1 MDKLRRLPYKFLFYF
16 GITVVFIFLGLSY
29 WQLNSYREDKSNLES
44 LLDNSNKYVI
54 ELSEVNNYKQFDTI
68 TIYESLEIE
77 KTWFLRSRVLNGQS
91 GYNLINLVT
100 NNNGNTLIVN
110 RGWVPIESTIDQF
123 VEQKYSDYTGKLLF
137 YNEQTVGQDDIV
149 GSDFLFRIDKSFI
162 EREMNVKLPEYY
174 LVLTENCGLKI
185 ECIDITQPYD
195 APHLSYSFQWL
206 FFAICLTIVIFRKN
220 KLI

>member
-1 MDKLRRLPYKFLFYF
+1 M
-16 GITVVFIFLGLSY
+16 FLGLSY

-44 LLDNSNKYVI
+44 LLDNSNKYLI

-68 TIYESLEIE
+68 TIVEPLAIE

-91 GYNLINLVT
+91 GYNLIHLVT
-100 NNNGNTLIVN
+100 NNDGNSLIVN

-123 VEQKYSDYTGKLLF
+123 VEQRYSDYTGKLLF
-137 YNEQTVGQDDIV
+137 YNEQSIGQDDIV
-149 GSDFLFRIDKSFI
+149 GSDFLFRIDKTFI
-162 EREMNVKLPEYY
+162 ESEINVKLPEYY
-174 LVLTENCGLKI
+174 LVLTENCGMKI

>member
-16 GITVVFIFLGLSY
+16 GITVVFVFLGLSY

-44 LLDNSNKYVI
+44 LLDNSNKYLI

-68 TIYESLEIE
+68 TIYEPLAIE

-91 GYNLINLVT
+91 GYNLIHLVT
-100 NNNGNTLIVN
+100 NNDGNSLIVN

-123 VEQKYSDYTGKLLF
+123 VEEKYSDYTGKLLF
-137 YNEQTVGQDDIV
+137 YDKQTIGQDDIV
-149 GSDFLFRIDKSFI
+149 GSDFLFRIDKTFI
-162 EREMNVKLPEYY
+162 ESEINTKLPEYY
-174 LVLTENCGLKI
+174 LVLIENCGMKI

>member
-29 WQLNSYREDKSNLES
+29 WQLNSYREDKSSLES
-44 LLDNSNKYVI
+44 LLDNSNRYVI

-100 NNNGNTLIVN
+100 NNDGNSLIVN
-110 RGWVPIESTIDQF
+110 RGWVPIESTLDQF

-149 GSDFLFRIDKSFI
+149 GSDFLFRIDKSFL
-162 EREMNVKLPEYY
+162 ESEMNVKLPEYY
-174 LVLTENCGLKI
+174 LVLTENCGMKI

-206 FFAICLTIVIFRKN
+206 FFAICLTIVVFRKN

>member
-44 LLDNSNKYVI
+44 LMDNSNKYVI
-54 ELSEVNNYKQFDTI
+54 ELSEVSNYKQFDTI

-91 GYNLINLVT
+91 GYNLIHLVT
-100 NNNGNTLIVN
+100 NNDGNTLIVN

-162 EREMNVKLPEYY
+162 ESEMNVKLPEYY
-174 LVLTENCGLKI
+174 LVLTENCGMKI
-185 ECIDITQPYD
+185 QCVDITQPYD

>member
-1 MDKLRRLPYKFLFYF
+1 LDKLRRLPYKFLFYF

-29 WQLNSYREDKSNLES
+29 WQLNSYREDKSSLES
-44 LLDNSNKYVI
+44 LLDNSNRYVI

-68 TIYESLEIE
+68 TIYESLTIE

-91 GYNLINLVT
+91 GYNLIHLVT
-100 NNNGNTLIVN
+100 NNDGNTLIVN

-162 EREMNVKLPEYY
+162 ESEMNVKLPEYY
-174 LVLTENCGLKI
+174 LVLTENCGMKI
-185 ECIDITQPYD
+185 QCVDITQPYD

-206 FFAICLTIVIFRKN
+206 FFAICLTIVVFRKN

>member
-16 GITVVFIFLGLSY
+16 GITVVFVFLGLSY

-44 LLDNSNKYVI
+44 LLDNSNKYLI

-68 TIYESLEIE
+68 TIYEPLAIE

-91 GYNLINLVT
+91 GYNLIHLVT
-100 NNNGNTLIVN
+100 NNDGNSLIVN

-123 VEQKYSDYTGKLLF
+123 VQQKYSDYTGKLLF
-137 YNEQTVGQDDIV
+137 YNEQTIGQDDIV
-149 GSDFLFRIDKSFI
+149 GSDFLFRIDKTFI
-162 EREMNVKLPEYY
+162 ESEINAKLPEYY
-174 LVLTENCGLKI
+174 LVLIENCGMKI

>member
-29 WQLNSYREDKSNLES
+29 WQLNSYREDRSNLES
-44 LLDNSNKYVI
+44 LLDYSNKYVI
-54 ELSEVNNYKQFDTI
+54 ELSEVDNYKQFDTI
-68 TIYESLEIE
+68 TIYEPLEIE

-91 GYNLINLVT
+91 GYNLIHLVT
-100 NNNGNTLIVN
+100 NNDGNTLIVN

-123 VEQKYSDYTGKLLF
+123 VDQRYSNYTGKLLF
-137 YNEQTVGQDDIV
+137 YNKQTVGQDDIV

-162 EREMNVKLPEYY
+162 ESEMNVKLPEYY
-174 LVLTENCGLKI
+174 LVLTENCGIKI
-185 ECIDITQPYD
+185 KCIDITQPYD

>member
-29 WQLNSYREDKSNLES
+29 WQLNSYKEDKSNLES

-68 TIYESLEIE
+68 TIYESLAIE

-91 GYNLINLVT
+91 GYNLINLVK

-110 RGWVPIESTIDQF
+110 RGWVPIDSTIDQF

-162 EREMNVKLPEYY
+162 EREMNVNLPEYY

>member
-1 MDKLRRLPYKFLFYF
+1 LDKLRRLPYKFLFYF

-29 WQLNSYREDKSNLES
+29 WQLNSYREDKSSLES
-44 LLDNSNKYVI
+44 LLDNSNRYVI

-68 TIYESLEIE
+68 TIYESLTIE

-100 NNNGNTLIVN
+100 NNDGNSLIVN
-110 RGWVPIESTIDQF
+110 RGWVPIESTLDQF
-123 VEQKYSDYTGKLLF
+123 IEQKYSDYTGKLLF

-149 GSDFLFRIDKSFI
+149 GSDFLFRIDKSFL
-162 EREMNVKLPEYY
+162 ESEMNVTLPEYY
-174 LVLTENCGLKI
+174 LVLTENCGMKI

>member
-54 ELSEVNNYKQFDTI
+54 ALSEVNKYKQFDTI
-68 TIYESLEIE
+68 TIFEPLTIE

-91 GYNLINLVT
+91 GYNLIHLVT
-100 NNNGNTLIVN
+100 NNAGNSLIVN
-110 RGWVPIESTIDQF
+110 RGWVPIESTIEQF
-123 VEQKYSDYTGKLLF
+123 AEQKYTDYTGKLLL
-137 YNEQTVGQDDIV
+137 YNEQTIGQDDIV
-149 GSDFLFRIDKSFI
+149 GSDFLFRIDKTFI
-162 EREMNVKLPEYY
+162 ETEMNVKLPEYY
-174 LVLTENCGLKI
+174 LVLTENCGMKV

>member
-29 WQLNSYREDKSNLES
+29 WQFNSYREDKSNLES
-44 LLDNSNKYVI
+44 LLDNNNKYLI

-68 TIYESLEIE
+68 TIVEPLAIE

-91 GYNLINLVT
+91 GYNLIHLVT
-100 NNNGNTLIVN
+100 NNDGNSLIVN
-110 RGWVPIESTIDQF
+110 RGWVPIESTIDKF
-123 VEQKYSDYTGKLLF
+123 LEQKYSDYTGKLLF
-137 YNEQTVGQDDIV
+137 YNEQTIGQDDIV
-149 GSDFLFRIDKSFI
+149 GSDFLFRIDKTFI
-162 EREMNVKLPEYY
+162 ESEINVKLPEYY
-174 LVLTENCGLKI
+174 LVLTENCGMKI

>member
-1 MDKLRRLPYKFLFYF
+1 
-16 GITVVFIFLGLSY
+16 LGLSY

-44 LLDNSNKYVI
+44 LLDNSNKYLI

-68 TIYESLEIE
+68 TIVEPLGIE

-91 GYNLINLVT
+91 GYNLIHLVT
-100 NNNGNTLIVN
+100 NKDGNSLIVN

-123 VEQKYSDYTGKLLF
+123 VEQNYSDYTGKLLF
-137 YNEQTVGQDDIV
+137 YNEQSIGQDDIV
-149 GSDFLFRIDKSFI
+149 GSDFLFRIDKTFI
-162 EREMNVKLPEYY
+162 ESEINVKLPEYY
-174 LVLTENCGLKI
+174 LVLTENCGMKI

>member
-1 MDKLRRLPYKFLFYF
+1 M
-16 GITVVFIFLGLSY
+16 FLGLSY
-29 WQLNSYREDKSNLES
+29 WQLNSYRENKSNLES
-44 LLDNSNKYVI
+44 LLDNSNKYLI

-68 TIYESLEIE
+68 TIVEPLAIE

-91 GYNLINLVT
+91 GYNLIHLVT
-100 NNNGNTLIVN
+100 NNDGNSLIVN
-110 RGWVPIESTIDQF
+110 RGWVPIESTIDQY
-123 VEQKYSDYTGKLLF
+123 VEAKYSDYTGKLLF
-137 YNEQTVGQDDIV
+137 YNEQSIGQDDIV
-149 GSDFLFRIDKSFI
+149 GSDFLFRIDKTFI
-162 EREMNVKLPEYY
+162 ESEINVKLPKYY
-174 LVLTENCGLKI
+174 LVLTENCGMKI

>member
-1 MDKLRRLPYKFLFYF
+1 MDKLKQLPYKFLFYF

-44 LLDNSNKYVI
+44 LLDNSKKYII

-68 TIYESLEIE
+68 TIYEPLVIE

-162 EREMNVKLPEYY
+162 EREMNVKLPKYY

-220 KLI
+220 NLI

>member
-54 ELSEVNNYKQFDTI
+54 ELSEVNQYKQFDTI
-68 TIYESLEIE
+68 TIFEPLAIE

-91 GYNLINLVT
+91 GYNLIHLVT
-100 NNNGNTLIVN
+100 NNNGNSLIVN
-110 RGWVPIESTIDQF
+110 RGWVPIESTINQF
-123 VEQKYSDYTGKLLF
+123 VEQKYSDYTGKLLY
-137 YNEQTVGQDDIV
+137 YNEQTIGQDDIV
-149 GSDFLFRIDKSFI
+149 GSDFLFRIDKTFI
-162 EREMNVKLPEYY
+162 ESETNVKLPEYY
-174 LVLTENCGLKI
+174 LVLTENCGMRI

>member
-1 MDKLRRLPYKFLFYF
+1 MEKLRRLPYKFLFYF

-44 LLDNSNKYVI
+44 LLDNSNKYII

-68 TIYESLEIE
+68 TIVEPLAIE

-91 GYNLINLVT
+91 GYNLIHLVT
-100 NNNGNTLIVN
+100 NNDGNSLIVN

-123 VEQKYSDYTGKLLF
+123 VEQRYSDYTGKLLF
-137 YNEQTVGQDDIV
+137 YNEQSIGQDDIV
-149 GSDFLFRIDKSFI
+149 GSDFLFRIDKTFI
-162 EREMNVKLPEYY
+162 ESEINVKLPKYY
-174 LVLTENCGLKI
+174 LVLTENCGMKI

>member
-29 WQLNSYREDKSNLES
+29 WQFNSYREDKSNLES
-44 LLDNSNKYVI
+44 LLDNNNKYLI

-68 TIYESLEIE
+68 TIVEPLAIE

-91 GYNLINLVT
+91 GYNLIHLVT
-100 NNNGNTLIVN
+100 NNDGNSLIVN

-137 YNEQTVGQDDIV
+137 YNEQTIGQDDIV
-149 GSDFLFRIDKSFI
+149 GSDFLFRIDKTFI
-162 EREMNVKLPEYY
+162 ESEINVKLPEYY
-174 LVLTENCGLKI
+174 LVLTENCGMKI

>member
-1 MDKLRRLPYKFLFYF
+1 LDKLKRLPYKFLFYF

-29 WQLNSYREDKSNLES
+29 WQLNSYREDKSSLES
-44 LLDNSNKYVI
+44 LLDNSNRYVI

-100 NNNGNTLIVN
+100 NNDGNSLIVN
-110 RGWVPIESTIDQF
+110 RGWVSIESTLDQF

-149 GSDFLFRIDKSFI
+149 ESDFLFRIDKSFL
-162 EREMNVKLPEYY
+162 ESEMNVKLPEYY
-174 LVLTENCGLKI
+174 LVLTENCGMKI

-206 FFAICLTIVIFRKN
+206 FFAICLTIVVFRKN

>member
-29 WQLNSYREDKSNLES
+29 WQLNSYKEDKSNLES

-68 TIYESLEIE
+68 TIYESLAIE

-91 GYNLINLVT
+91 GYNLINLVK

-162 EREMNVKLPEYY
+162 EREMNVNLPEYY

>member
-1 MDKLRRLPYKFLFYF
+1 LDKLRRLPYKFLFYF

-29 WQLNSYREDKSNLES
+29 WQLNSYREDRSNLES
-44 LLDNSNKYVI
+44 LLDYSNKYVI
-54 ELSEVNNYKQFDTI
+54 ELSEVDNYKQFDTI
-68 TIYESLEIE
+68 TIYEPLEIE

-91 GYNLINLVT
+91 GYNLIHLVT
-100 NNNGNTLIVN
+100 NNDGNTLIVN

-162 EREMNVKLPEYY
+162 ESEMNVKLPEYY
-174 LVLTENCGLKI
+174 LVLTENCGMKI
-185 ECIDITQPYD
+185 QCVDITQPYD

>member
-16 GITVVFIFLGLSY
+16 GITVVFIFLSLSY

-54 ELSEVNNYKQFDTI
+54 ELSEVNKYKQFDTI
-68 TIYESLEIE
+68 TIFEPLAIE

-91 GYNLINLVT
+91 GYNLIHLVT
-100 NNNGNTLIVN
+100 NNNGNSLIVN

-123 VEQKYSDYTGKLLF
+123 VEQKYSDYTGKLLY
-137 YNEQTVGQDDIV
+137 YNEQTIGQDDIV
-149 GSDFLFRIDKSFI
+149 GSDFLFRIEKTFI
-162 EREMNVKLPEYY
+162 ESEMNVKLPEYY
-174 LVLTENCGLKI
+174 LVLTENCGMKI

>member
-1 MDKLRRLPYKFLFYF
+1 M
-16 GITVVFIFLGLSY
+16 FLGLSY

-44 LLDNSNKYVI
+44 LLDNSNKYLI

-68 TIYESLEIE
+68 TIVEPLAIE

-91 GYNLINLVT
+91 GYNLIHLVT
-100 NNNGNTLIVN
+100 NNDGNSLIVN
-110 RGWVPIESTIDQF
+110 RGWVPIESTINQF
-123 VEQKYSDYTGKLLF
+123 VEQRYSDYTGKLLF
-137 YNEQTVGQDDIV
+137 YNEQSIGQDDIV
-149 GSDFLFRIDKSFI
+149 GSDFLFRIDKTFI
-162 EREMNVKLPEYY
+162 ESEINVKLPKYY
-174 LVLTENCGLKI
+174 LVLTENCGMKI

>member
-1 MDKLRRLPYKFLFYF
+1 LDKLRHLPYKFLFYF
-16 GITVVFIFLGLSY
+16 GITVVFIFLGFSY

-44 LLDNSNKYVI
+44 LLDNSNKYII

-68 TIYESLEIE
+68 TIYESLAIE

-91 GYNLINLVT
+91 GYSLINLVT

-162 EREMNVKLPEYY
+162 EREMNVKLPKYY

-220 KLI
+220 NLI

>member
-1 MDKLRRLPYKFLFYF
+1 LDKLRRLPYKFLFYF

-29 WQLNSYREDKSNLES
+29 WQFNSYREDKSNLES
-44 LLDNSNKYVI
+44 LLDNNNKYLI

-68 TIYESLEIE
+68 TIVEPLAIE

-91 GYNLINLVT
+91 GYNLIHLVT
-100 NNNGNTLIVN
+100 NNDGNSLIVN
-110 RGWVPIESTIDQF
+110 RGWVPIESTIDKF
-123 VEQKYSDYTGKLLF
+123 LEQKYSDYTGKLLF
-137 YNEQTVGQDDIV
+137 YNEQTIGQDDIV
-149 GSDFLFRIDKSFI
+149 GSDFLFRIDKTFI
-162 EREMNVKLPEYY
+162 ENEINVKLPEYY
-174 LVLTENCGLKI
+174 LVLTENCGMKI

-206 FFAICLTIVIFRKN
+206 FFSICLTIVIFRKN

>member
-1 MDKLRRLPYKFLFYF
+1 LDKLRRLPYKFLFYF

-29 WQLNSYREDKSNLES
+29 WQFNSYREDKSNLES
-44 LLDNSNKYVI
+44 LLDNNNKYLI

-68 TIYESLEIE
+68 TIVEPLAIE

-91 GYNLINLVT
+91 GYNLIHLVT
-100 NNNGNTLIVN
+100 NNDGNSLIVN
-110 RGWVPIESTIDQF
+110 RGWVPIESTIDKF
-123 VEQKYSDYTGKLLF
+123 LEQKYSDYTGKLLF
-137 YNEQTVGQDDIV
+137 YNEQTIGQDDIV
-149 GSDFLFRIDKSFI
+149 GSDFLFRIDKTFI
-162 EREMNVKLPEYY
+162 ESEINVKLPEYY
-174 LVLTENCGLKI
+174 LVLTENCGMKI

-206 FFAICLTIVIFRKN
+206 FFSICLTIVIFRKN

>member
-44 LLDNSNKYVI
+44 LMDNSNKYVI

-91 GYNLINLVT
+91 GYNLIHLVT
-100 NNNGNTLIVN
+100 NNDGNTLIVN

-162 EREMNVKLPEYY
+162 ESEMNVKLPEYY
-174 LVLTENCGLKI
+174 LVLTENCGMKI
-185 ECIDITQPYD
+185 QCVDITQPYD

>member
-1 MDKLRRLPYKFLFYF
+1 MGKLRQLPYKFLFYF

-44 LLDNSNKYVI
+44 LLDNSNKYLI

-68 TIYESLEIE
+68 TIFEPLAIE

-91 GYNLINLVT
+91 GYNLIHLVT
-100 NNNGNTLIVN
+100 NNAGNSLIVN

-123 VEQKYSDYTGKLLF
+123 VKQKYSDYTGKLLF
-137 YNEQTVGQDDIV
+137 YNEQTIGQDDIV
-149 GSDFLFRIDKSFI
+149 GSDFLFRIDKTFI
-162 EREMNVKLPEYY
+162 ESEMNVKLPEYY
-174 LVLTENCGLKI
+174 LVLTENCGMKI

>member
-1 MDKLRRLPYKFLFYF
+1 M
-16 GITVVFIFLGLSY
+16 FLGLSY

-44 LLDNSNKYVI
+44 LLDNSNKYII

-68 TIYESLEIE
+68 TIVEPLAIE

-91 GYNLINLVT
+91 GYNLIHLVT
-100 NNNGNTLIVN
+100 NNDGNSLIVN

-123 VEQKYSDYTGKLLF
+123 VEAKYSDYTGKLLF
-137 YNEQTVGQDDIV
+137 YNEQSIGQDDIV
-149 GSDFLFRIDKSFI
+149 GSDFLFRIDKTFI
-162 EREMNVKLPEYY
+162 ESEINVKLPKYY
-174 LVLTENCGLKI
+174 LVLTENCGMKI

>member
-1 MDKLRRLPYKFLFYF
+1 LDKLRRLPYKFLFYF

-68 TIYESLEIE
+68 TIYESLAIE

-162 EREMNVKLPEYY
+162 EREMNVKLPKYY

-220 KLI
+220 NLI

>member
-1 MDKLRRLPYKFLFYF
+1 M
-16 GITVVFIFLGLSY
+16 GLSY
-29 WQLNSYREDKSNLES
+29 WQLNSYREDRSNLES
-44 LLDNSNKYVI
+44 LLDYSNKYVI

-68 TIYESLEIE
+68 TIYEPLEIE

-91 GYNLINLVT
+91 GYNLIHLVT
-100 NNNGNTLIVN
+100 NNDGNSLIVN

-137 YNEQTVGQDDIV
+137 YNEQTIGQDDIV
-149 GSDFLFRIDKSFI
+149 GSDFLFRIDKTFI
-162 EREMNVKLPEYY
+162 ESEINVKLPEYY
-174 LVLTENCGLKI
+174 LVLTENCGMKI

-195 APHLSYSFQWL
+195 APHLSYSLQWL

>member
-16 GITVVFIFLGLSY
+16 GITVVFVFLGLSY

-44 LLDNSNKYVI
+44 LLDNSNKYLI
-54 ELSEVNNYKQFDTI
+54 ELSEVNKYKQFDTI
-68 TIYESLEIE
+68 TIYEPLAIE

-91 GYNLINLVT
+91 GYNLIHLVT
-100 NNNGNTLIVN
+100 NNDGNSLIVN

-123 VEQKYSDYTGKLLF
+123 VQQKYSDYTGKLLF
-137 YNEQTVGQDDIV
+137 YNEQTIGQDDIV
-149 GSDFLFRIDKSFI
+149 GSDFLFRIDKTFI
-162 EREMNVKLPEYY
+162 ESELNVKLPEYY
-174 LVLTENCGLKI
+174 LVLTENCGMKI

>member
-16 GITVVFIFLGLSY
+16 GITVVFIFLGFSY

-44 LLDNSNKYVI
+44 LLDNSNKYLI

-68 TIYESLEIE
+68 TIYESLAIE
-77 KTWFLRSRVLNGQS
+77 KAWFLRSRVLNGQS
-91 GYNLINLVT
+91 GYSLINLVT

-162 EREMNVKLPEYY
+162 EREMNVKLPKYY

-220 KLI
+220 NLI

>member
-1 MDKLRRLPYKFLFYF
+1 M
-16 GITVVFIFLGLSY
+16 GLSY
-29 WQLNSYREDKSNLES
+29 WQFNSYREDKSNLES
-44 LLDNSNKYVI
+44 LLDNNNKYLI

-68 TIYESLEIE
+68 TIYESLAIE

-162 EREMNVKLPEYY
+162 EREMNVKLPKYY

-220 KLI
+220 NLI

>member
-1 MDKLRRLPYKFLFYF
+1 LDKLRRLPYKFLFYF

-29 WQLNSYREDKSNLES
+29 WQFNNYREDKSNLDS
-44 LLDNSNKYVI
+44 LLDNNNKYLI

-68 TIYESLEIE
+68 TIVEPLAIE

-91 GYNLINLVT
+91 GYNLIHLVT
-100 NNNGNTLIVN
+100 NNDGNSLIVN
-110 RGWVPIESTIDQF
+110 RGWVPIESTIDKF
-123 VEQKYSDYTGKLLF
+123 LEQKYSDYTGKLLF
-137 YNEQTVGQDDIV
+137 YNEQTIGQDDIV
-149 GSDFLFRIDKSFI
+149 GSDFLFRIDKTFI
-162 EREMNVKLPEYY
+162 ESEINVKLPEYY
-174 LVLTENCGLKI
+174 LVLTENCGMKI

>member
-1 MDKLRRLPYKFLFYF
+1 MGKLRRLPYKFLFYF

-68 TIYESLEIE
+68 TIFEPLVIE

-91 GYNLINLVT
+91 GYNLIHLVT
-100 NNNGNTLIVN
+100 NNVGNSLIVN

-123 VEQKYSDYTGKLLF
+123 VKQKYSDYTGKLLF
-137 YNEQTVGQDDIV
+137 YNEQTIGQDDIV
-149 GSDFLFRIDKSFI
+149 GSDFLFRIDKTFI
-162 EREMNVKLPEYY
+162 ESEMNVKLPEYY
-174 LVLTENCGLKI
+174 LVLTENCGMKI

>member
-29 WQLNSYREDKSNLES
+29 WQLNSYREDRSNLES
-44 LLDNSNKYVI
+44 LLDYSNKYVI
-54 ELSEVNNYKQFDTI
+54 ELSEVDNYKQFDTI
-68 TIYESLEIE
+68 TIYEPLEIE

-91 GYNLINLVT
+91 GYNLIHLVT
-100 NNNGNTLIVN
+100 NNDGNTLIVN

-123 VEQKYSDYTGKLLF
+123 VEPKYSDYTGKLLF
-137 YNEQTVGQDDIV
+137 YNEQSIGQDDIV
-149 GSDFLFRIDKSFI
+149 GSDFLFRIDKTFI
-162 EREMNVKLPEYY
+162 ESEINVKLPEYY
-174 LVLTENCGLKI
+174 LVLTENCGMKI

>member
-1 MDKLRRLPYKFLFYF
+1 LDKLKQLPYKFLFYL
-16 GITVVFIFLGLSY
+16 GIIVVFIFLGLSY

-44 LLDNSNKYVI
+44 LLDNSNKYII

-68 TIYESLEIE
+68 TIYEPLVIE

-91 GYNLINLVT
+91 GYNLIHLVT
-100 NNNGNTLIVN
+100 NSDKNSLIVN
-110 RGWVPIESTIDQF
+110 RGWVPIESTIEQF
-123 VEQKYSDYTGKLLF
+123 AEQKYTYYTGKLLF
-137 YNEQTVGQDDIV
+137 YNEQTIGQDDIA
-149 GSDFLFRIDKSFI
+149 GSDYLFRIDKTFI
-162 EREMNVKLPEYY
+162 ENEINLKLPEYY
-174 LVLTENCGLKI
+174 LVLTENCGMKI

>member
-16 GITVVFIFLGLSY
+16 GITVVFIFLSLSY

-54 ELSEVNNYKQFDTI
+54 ELSEVNKYKQFDTI
-68 TIYESLEIE
+68 TIIEPLEIE

-91 GYNLINLVT
+91 GYNLIHLVT
-100 NNNGNTLIVN
+100 NNNGNSLIVN

-123 VEQKYSDYTGKLLF
+123 VDQKYLHYTGKLLY
-137 YNEQTVGQDDIV
+137 YNEQTIGQDDIV
-149 GSDFLFRIDKSFI
+149 GSDFLFRIDKTFI
-162 EREMNVKLPEYY
+162 ESEMNVKLPEYY
-174 LVLTENCGLKI
+174 LVLTENCGLKV